1 MGVGEKEYLDKKA
14 NEIKKLGDKNVIA
27 IGRILIEV
35 KSKLANHGDGVYCE
49 WLIKTVKISRET
61 ARIYEN
67 RARIYLETEC
77 KAVKEVSNE
86 TIRYLVRNEKKLTK
100 DRTVEILEN
109 KGLANE
115 LIENEKIDEFGKV
128 YQKFKVES
136 EKFLTLK
143 SKKKREESV
152 KEKIKALTKL
162 ESSLKKL
169 VKEVA
174 EMKKKAEK
182 QRDNEMNTKIFN

>member
-1 MGVGEKEYLDKKA
+1 MGEKEYLDEKA
-14 NEIKKLGDKNVIA
+14 EEIKKLGDKNVIA

-35 KSKLANHGDGVYCE
+35 KEKLANHGDGEYCE

-67 RARIYLETEC
+67 RAKIYLETKCES
-77 KAVKEVSNE
+77 VKEVNND

-100 DRTVEILEN
+100 DRTVEILKNRE
-109 KGLANE
+109 LADKLME
-115 LIENEKIDEFGKV
+115 EEKIDEFGRV
-128 YQKFKVES
+128 YKKFKSES
-136 EKFLTLK
+136 ENFLSLK
-143 SKKKREESV
+143 SKKKREESL
-152 KEKIKALTKL
+152 KEKIKALDKL

-174 EMKKKAEK
+174 EMKRRAEK
-182 QRDNEMNTKIFN
+182 QRENEMNTKIFN

>member
-1 MGVGEKEYLDKKA
+1 MGEKEYLDEKA
-14 NEIKKLGDKNVIA
+14 EQIKKLGDKNVVA

-35 KSKLANHGDGVYCE
+35 KSKLANHGDGEYCK
-49 WLIKTVKISRET
+49 WLIEVVKISRET
-61 ARIYEN
+61 ARVYEN
-67 RARIYLETEC
+67 RARLYFETEC

-115 LIENEKIDEFGKV
+115 LIENEKIDEFGRV
-128 YQKFKVES
+128 YRKFKTES
-136 EKFLTLK
+136 ENFLSLK
-143 SKKKREESV
+143 SKKKREESL
-152 KEKIKALTKL
+152 KEKIKALDKL

-174 EMKKKAEK
+174 EMKRRAEK
-182 QRDNEMNTKIFN
+182 QRENEMNTKIFN

>member
-1 MGVGEKEYLDKKA
+1 MGEKEYLDQKA
-14 NEIKKLGDKNVIA
+14 NEIKKLGDKNVVA

-35 KSKLANHGDGVYCE
+35 KSKLANHGDGEYCE

-67 RARIYLETEC
+67 RAKIYLETKCES
-77 KAVKEVSNE
+77 VKEVNNE

-100 DRTVEILEN
+100 DRTVEILKNRE
-109 KGLANE
+109 LADKLME
-115 LIENEKIDEFGKV
+115 EEKTDEFGRV
-128 YQKFKVES
+128 YRKFKTES
-136 EKFLTLK
+136 ENFLSLK

-152 KEKIKALTKL
+152 KEKIKALNKL

-174 EMKKKAEK
+174 EMKKRAEK